1 MPSIKKIN
9 HVAVVVDD
17 MEKALSFWRDALGM
31 ELHEL
36 RDVPAEKS
44 QVAFLPLA
52 GSEVELVVPTT
63 DDSGIA
69 KYLTKRGPGMHHICL
84 EVDDIVGMLAQLRS
98 QRRAADQRRTAHR
111 RRWQEVCLRPPGKHF
126 RGVGGA
132 LRVVSFQ
139 DES

>member
-1 MPSIKKIN
+1 MPFIKAIN

-17 MEKALSFWRDALGM
+17 MEKSLTFWRDALGM
-31 ELHEL
+31 DLHEL

-52 GSEVELVVPTT
+52 GAEVELVMPTS

-69 KYLTKRGPGMHHICL
+69 KYLAKRGPGMHHICL

-98 QRRAADQRRTAHR
+98 KNIRLINEEPRTAAD
-111 RRWQEVCLRPPGKHF
+111 GKQYIFIHPESTG
-126 RGVGGA
+126 GV
-132 LRVVSFQ
+132 LVELYQV
-139 DES
+139 

>member
-1 MPSIKKIN
+1 MPTIKAIN

-17 MEKALSFWRDALGM
+17 MEKSLSFWRDALGI

-52 GSEVELVVPTT
+52 GAEVELVMPTT

-69 KYLTKRGPGMHHICL
+69 KYLAKRGPGMHHLCL
-84 EVDDIVGMLAQLRS
+84 EVDDIEGMMKELKAKDIRLINEEPRT
-98 QRRAADQRRTAHR
+98 AAD
-111 RRWQEVCLRPPGKHF
+111 GKKYAFVHPESTG
-126 RGVGGA
+126 GV
-132 LRVVSFQ
+132 LVELYQ
-139 DES
+139 L

>member
-17 MEKALSFWRDALGM
+17 MEKALSFWQDALGM

-36 RDVPAEKS
+36 HEMPAEKS
-44 QVAFLPLA
+44 QVAFLPLE

-84 EVDDIVGMLAQLRS
+84 EVDDIVGMLAQLRDNGV
-98 QRRAADQRRTAHR
+98 RLINEEPRTGAD
-111 RRWQEVCLRPPGKHF
+111 GKKYAFIHPESTS
-126 RGVGGA
+126 GV
-132 LRVVSFQ
+132 LV
-139 DES
+139 ELYEL